1 MDNGAR
7 IEGANGAN
15 RREGVSGA
23 PPETGPG
30 VLGGRQVREA
40 PEAGP
45 SRFGTESRATQESTW
60 PRGRIRRVA
69 EVAGAAGHRSRPYS
83 VAERTGRPGAA
94 RLPEAG
100 PSAAP
105 VPGPSRP
112 EPELPARF
120 KWNATYRRIMF
131 RSDSYMQRGDDYAAA
146 ASASAVREINQAV
159 RDAFLEHYELTPE
172 SEERSPQTMELNLR
186 SLRNRGKESASFEAL
201 SRSLNGL
208 YRLTHAKEAELQL
221 RSDELSAASYPYP
234 GALPDRQALEQ
245 WLRDRAC
252 SAQEAEIERSYFT
265 QLGREV
271 AQGLD
276 PWTVSRRLVRHLPE
290 PGNADQ
296 TQRLQDAHGR
306 LVRVMAGRPS
316 SQAAASDPGHT
327 TLPLDFNWSDAYLG
341 IRSQWVYDR
350 QRKDVCAAAASGG
363 ALRDID
369 RMVQDSDI
377 RFRVQRFNPVA
388 RRTEDTLHSLQCMA
402 RKARSRNQPDKLEAM
417 SRSLNGIYQLTHAKN
432 MELMLRGTELSAASY
447 PDPVAVP
454 DPQRLGQWLQGQADE
469 AHESEI
475 ERSYFTQ
482 LAQELAQGLDPW
494 TVSRRLIGHL
504 PEPGDTGQAAQLQ
517 AAHGRLVQAMAASSP
532 QLQAPP
538 QPQAPPRSCSPAPV
552 EPLSHGS
559 QAPASR
565 RQEIVQ
571 RLRGSN
577 RLSEAQVEA
586 FRSAVTAAAGTG
598 SLGASGARPV
608 AWAMGLLERIQ
619 QNVERPI
626 DEFSEPE
633 KLSMSSDW
641 KQFGELLEYL
651 EQGGHL

>member
-1 MDNGAR
+1 MDNGQRLEA
-7 IEGANGAN
+7 ISGAN
-15 RREGVSGA
+15 RREGVSAA
-23 PPETGPG
+23 PPAMTSG
-30 VLGGRQVREA
+30 VLGGRKVRRA
-40 PEAGP
+40 PESGP
-45 SRFGTESRATQESTW
+45 STSGTERHATQERTSH
-60 PRGRIRRVA
+60 REKLRRRLA
-69 EVAGAAGHRSRPYS
+69 EVAGTAGHRSRPYS

-94 RLPEAG
+94 RLQEAG
-100 PSAAP
+100 PSAAR
-105 VPGPSRP
+105 VAGPSGA
-112 EPELPARF
+112 EPELPAGF
-120 KWNATYRRIMF
+120 KWNSTYRRIMF
-131 RSDSYMQRGDDYAAA
+131 RSDSYTQRGDDYAAA

-159 RDAFLEHYELTPE
+159 RDAFLEYYELTPE
-172 SEERSPQTMELNLR
+172 SQERSPQTMEFNLR
-186 SLRNRGKESASFEAL
+186 SLRNRGKQSASFEAL

-208 YRLTHAKEAELQL
+208 YRLTHAKETELQL
-221 RSDELSAASYPYP
+221 RCDELSAASYPYP
-234 GALPDRQALEQ
+234 GTLPDRQAVEQ
-245 WLRDRAC
+245 WLQDRAC
-252 SAQEAEIERSYFT
+252 SVQEAEIERSYFT
-265 QLGREV
+265 QLAREV

-316 SQAAASDPGHT
+316 SQAAAWDPGHA
-327 TLPLDFNWSDAYLG
+327 TLPLDFNWSGAYLS
-341 IRSQWVYDR
+341 IRSQWVYDG

-388 RRTEDTLHSLQCMA
+388 RCTEETLHSLQCMA
-402 RKARSRNQPDKLEAM
+402 RKAGSRNQPDKLEAM
-417 SRSLNGIYQLTHAKN
+417 SRSLNGIYQFTYAKN

-494 TVSRRLIGHL
+494 TVSRRLIEHL

-517 AAHGRLVQAMAASSP
+517 AAHGRLVQAMASG
-532 QLQAPP
+532 PP
-538 QPQAPPRSCSPAPV
+538 QPQAPPRWCSPAPV

-586 FRSAVTAAAGTG
+586 FRSAVAAAADTG

-641 KQFGELLEYL
+641 KQFGELLENL